1 MSSKNGLEKVSMIFG
16 VNITSVI
23 IAPAS
28 YQKLSPSRVYV
39 QIEKWKFWR
48 IFFSNRDLNIEA
60 MAIKLLHVLIIKMI

>member
-28 YQKLSPSRVYV
+28 YQNLSPSRVYV
-39 QIEKWKFWR
+39 QIEKWKF
-48 IFFSNRDLNIEA
+48 
-60 MAIKLLHVLIIKMI
+60 